1 VDQVVERVLLGE
13 EVLQLRIAR
22 AARAMQEADVAA
34 RAEGAEGSFLARA
47 ADGHGQH
54 LLVLLPGQQ
63 DGQQIAHHAQRQ
75 RIQRLGPVQGD
86 HAHAAPHFA
95 EDFAGSSRHILLLV
109 AMHALPRQP
118 GAMSRHHS

>member
-86 HAHAAPHFA
+86 HAHAAPHSLRTSPA
-95 EDFAGSSRHILLLV
+95 APVISCSLLLC
-109 AMHALPRQP
+109 MPCP
-118 GAMSRHHS
+118 GSPGR